1 MHDEVLLNSES
12 EAVKHLIKN
21 DSTIARVI
29 NLVGPIEYRP
39 YDDSYSFLVANIIAQ
54 MLSNK
59 AGDIITNR
67 LVELCNGQ
75 ITVKTI
81 NNLTNDQ
88 IRNTGISNAKVSYIR
103 NLTQAVVS
111 GELDFSALEEKNDS
125 DIIQSLTRIKGIG
138 PWTAKMYLIFVL
150 DRKNVLPF
158 EDGAFCAAYKWAYST
173 QDVSQKSIKKNTES
187 WNPYCS
193 IASRFLYRALDNGIT
208 KKEGLL

>member
-1 MHDEVLLNSES
+1 MRDRVLLNSES
-12 EAVKHLIKN
+12 DAVKHLLKN

-29 NLVGPIEYRP
+29 SLVGPIEYIP

-59 AGDIITNR
+59 AGDTITNR

-75 ITVKTI
+75 ITVRNI
-81 NNLTNDQ
+81 NNLTDDQ

-103 NLTQAVVS
+103 NLTRAVVS
-111 GELDFSALEEKNDS
+111 GEIDFCALAKKNDS
-125 DIIQSLTRIKGIG
+125 DIIQRLTKIKGIG
-138 PWTAKMYLIFVL
+138 SWTAKMYLIFVL

-173 QDVSQKSIKKNTES
+173 QDVSPKSIKKNTES

-193 IASRFLYRALDNGIT
+193 IASRFLYRALDSGMT
-208 KKEGLL
+208 KKGDML